1 MRQVSTLRARRVEDF
16 VPATVALSS
25 LKSDSPPTPQCPV
38 LCRRPLPFVCR
49 PDWLLSLSQPVASPF
64 QPQTHPVLSI
74 SSHTMYRPDPIL
86 SSSPPPPPRD
96 RARAVDAEAEDS
108 GDELAPFVTQPTQ
121 LLENGRSPF
130 FAAPTGTQPTL
141 PLTPKSNRMQNPS
154 QVQVIRS
161 SPAVDRQASPAMS
174 QPRQSQFLASMAPP
188 GTYSLLPQPVARPN
202 PIDLTSDDPPVE
214 PDSDE
219 DDYLRGSNIQPSKIE
234 KERNARV
241 EETPQKRS
249 FDMSSFAYNAALP
262 RKRPAE
268 SDGFGATQIAKKA
281 RPLPRQTGPS
291 RAIAVEEDEVR
302 THDDIPDVG
311 LRNKVVRLGAIYPNF
326 SVKQRYDAL
335 LKKKG
340 HYDDASFY
348 LSETTPEDMDGGFLN
363 TLPGVR
369 LDSPDPVV
377 QPKKTAQRTINV
389 PVKNLADRYMKIAP
403 VAPPDDTPSATTS
416 SDQPRKKGRLV
427 RGRRNRSLSPLPT
440 PPRPQ
445 QNPVLLDDDEAIV
458 IPSDTDSEAGEPA
471 EEDIFDSAS
480 LLEFFNT
487 CSIDAM
493 VDLSAHKEN
502 DIRGVFEKRP
512 FKSLAAIE
520 KIHVDS
526 RQLEKG
532 KKARKPK
539 YTFGERLVESAKD
552 MWNAYETID
561 QVVKQCEVRGRP
573 MVTSMA
579 RWGIDIFGAAKDG
592 EVAITSLDDGSDSSS
607 TRDSG
612 YQSPRT
618 SHGSDSDGEDL
629 RKIAHRAAGKQKLL
643 KKPAIMNKDIELK
656 DYQVVGLNW
665 LHLLWQNSISGILAD
680 DMGLGKTCQVISFIS
695 HLKETGAQG
704 PHLIIVPGSTLE
716 NWAREFR
723 HFSEQVNF
731 VLYYGLQNDRAAM
744 QDDIHDGVSRGQI
757 DVVITTYDLAF
768 KKEDNKFLRRCQPQ
782 TCIYDEGH
790 VLRNSTTLRYQS
802 LMKIPSRCRLL
813 LTGTP
818 LQNSLQELTSILAFL
833 MPDIFNKEEVKD
845 SVATV
850 FKHKAKVTESDTHD
864 TLLSTQRIN
873 RARSMMTPFV
883 LRRKKAQVLKHLPTK
898 TCRVEYCELTP
909 TQKKLYNEQLQRQR
923 QILLDRAAGLNPKEQ
938 TNVMM
943 KLRQAAIH
951 PLLFRE
957 RYNDKQIRL
966 ISKACLKEDQFAL
979 SSPDIIFEELQLY
992 QDYQCHSLAV
1002 KYPKAL
1008 GKFQLKN
1015 KEWMDSGKVA
1025 KLVELLKKFKANGDR
1040 TLVFS
1045 QFTSVMD
1052 ILQWVLD
1059 DLDIGYFRLDGQTPI
1074 SERQMMLDQFYED
1087 ESIPVFMLST
1097 KSGGAGINLACANK
1111 VIIFDSSFNPQD
1123 DIQAENRAHRVGQ
1136 TREVEVVRLVTKG
1149 TVEEQIHA
1157 LGVSKLELDKMVAGE
1172 EGAEGATK
1180 RKAGKE
1186 EKLSAAETVGIEAVE
1201 KMLMEQLEVGEEK
1214 GDVKEQFMD
1223 GLKKAG
1229 LNIAA

>member
-1 MRQVSTLRARRVEDF
+1 
-16 VPATVALSS
+16 
-25 LKSDSPPTPQCPV
+25 
-38 LCRRPLPFVCR
+38 
-49 PDWLLSLSQPVASPF
+49 
-64 QPQTHPVLSI
+64 
-74 SSHTMYRPDPIL
+74 MYRPDPIL
-86 SSSPPPPPRD
+86 SSSPPRV
-96 RARAVDAEAEDS
+96 RAASES
-108 GDELAPFVTQPTQ
+108 GDELAPDFVTQPTQ
-121 LLENGRSPF
+121 LLNDGRSPF
-130 FAAPTGTQPTL
+130 FAAPSGTQPTL
-141 PLTPKSNRMQNPS
+141 MLTPRSNRMYDPNPS
-154 QVQVIRS
+154 QVLVERS
-161 SPAVDRQASPAMS
+161 SPAAYRQASPAMS
-174 QPRQSQFLASMAPP
+174 QSQPRRQNNFLASMAPP
-188 GTYSLLPQPVARPN
+188 GTYSLLPQPVKRPI
-202 PIDLTSDDPPVE
+202 PIDLTSDDDPPVE
-214 PDSDE
+214 PDSEE
-219 DDYLRGSNIQPSKIE
+219 DDFARGSNIPRSKIE
-234 KERNARV
+234 TQRDARV

-249 FDMSSFAYNAALP
+249 FDLSGFAYNSALP
-262 RKRPAE
+262 RKRPGE
-268 SDGFGATQIAKKA
+268 SDGYGLSSFAKKA

-291 RAIAVEEDEVR
+291 RAIAVSDDPEVR
-302 THDDIPDVG
+302 TLEDIPDPG
-311 LRNKVVRLGAIYPNF
+311 LKNKVIRLGAIFPNYP
-326 SVKQRYDAL
+326 VKQRYEAL
-335 LKKKG
+335 LKNRG
-340 HYDDASFY
+340 HFDDASCY
-348 LSETTPEDMDGGFLN
+348 LAEMDPDDNEGGFLN

-369 LDSPDPVV
+369 LESSPDPIVE
-377 QPKKTAQRTINV
+377 KKTAQVTLKA
-389 PVKNLADRYMKIAP
+389 PVTALQDRYAKIAP
-403 VAPPDDTPSATTS
+403 AANTPSSMAS
-416 SDQPRKKGRLV
+416 PEQPRKKGRLV
-427 RGRRNRSLSPLPT
+427 RGRRNRSPSPLPT

-445 QNPVLLDDDEAIV
+445 QKKPVLPDEDDEAIV
-458 IPSDTDSEAGEPA
+458 IPSDTDSAAGQSE
-471 EEDIFDSAS
+471 EEDIVDSDS

-487 CSIDAM
+487 CSVEAM
-493 VDLSAHKEN
+493 VDLSGHKEN
-502 DIRGVFEKRP
+502 DIRAVFEKRP
-512 FKSLAAIE
+512 FNSLAAIE

-579 RWGIDIFGAAKDG
+579 RWGIDIFGASTDG
-592 EVAITSLDDGSDSSS
+592 EVAITSLDDGSDTNS

-629 RKIAHRAAGKQKLL
+629 RKVAHRTAGKQKLL
-643 KKPAIMNKDIELK
+643 KKPAIMNDDIELK
-656 DYQVVGLNW
+656 DYQIVGLNW
-665 LHLLWQNSISGILAD
+665 LNLLWQNGISGILAD

-704 PHLIIVPGSTLE
+704 PHVIIVPGSTLE

-723 HFSEQVNF
+723 HFSEQINF
-731 VLYYGLQNDRAAM
+731 VLYYGLQNDRNVM
-744 QDDIHDGVSRGQI
+744 QDDILDQVARGQV

-768 KKEDNKFLRRCQPQ
+768 KKDDNKFLRRCQPQ

-833 MPDIFNKEEVKD
+833 MPDIFNTENVKD

-909 TQKKLYNEQLQRQR
+909 TQKKLYSEQLQRQR
-923 QILLDRAAGLNPKEQ
+923 QILLDRAAGLQPKEQ

-957 RYNDKQIRL
+957 RYNDNQIL
-966 ISKACLKEDQFAL
+966 KISKACLKEEMFMN
-979 SSPDIIFEELQLY
+979 SNPDVIYEELQLY
-992 QDYQCHSLAV
+992 QDYQCHSLAM

-1008 GKFQLKN
+1008 GRFALKHQ
-1015 KEWMDSGKVA
+1015 EWMDSGKVA

-1074 SERQMMLDQFYED
+1074 STRQMMLDQFYED

-1136 TREVEVVRLVTKG
+1136 VREVEVVRLVTKG
-1149 TVEEQIHA
+1149 TVEEQIHS

-1172 EGAEGATK
+1172 EGAEPATK
-1180 RKAGKE
+1180 KKGKAGKE
-1186 EKLSAAETVGIEAVE
+1186 EQLSAAEAVGIEAVE
-1201 KMLMEQLEVGEEK
+1201 KMLMEEMEVGGEK
-1214 GDVKEQFMD
+1214 GDVKDQFLV

-1229 LNIAA
+1229 LDLSAA